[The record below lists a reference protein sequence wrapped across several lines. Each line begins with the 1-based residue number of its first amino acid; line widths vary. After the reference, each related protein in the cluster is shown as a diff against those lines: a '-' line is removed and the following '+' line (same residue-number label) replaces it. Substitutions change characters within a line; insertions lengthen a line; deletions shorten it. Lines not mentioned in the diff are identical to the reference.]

1 MKVVARHNSAES
13 LSPAAAAHLDG
24 SDVKGFG
31 LEVGREYT
39 VFGMVLDRHGLFV
52 LVLADAV
59 RTCPSLVSIELFEV
73 SDPALGKDWLFYHAH
88 EPGTTVHGL
97 WGYPEL
103 VQGDMGF
110 DGLFSHPRV
119 SAHEAF
125 AAAARREDLSD
136 REREELEAH
145 EAYVQRRALPRQ
157 PPTETQT

>member
-1 MKVVARHNSAES
+1 MKIVARHNSAES

-39 VFGMVLDRHGLFV
+39 VFGMMLDRHGLFV

-59 RTCPSLVSIELFEV
+59 LPCPSLVSIELFEV
-73 SDPALGKDWLFYHAH
+73 SDPTLGSDWLFLHKHELGSDIHAM
-88 EPGTTVHGL
+88 

-103 VQGDMGF
+103 VQGKMGF
-110 DGLFSHPRV
+110 DGLFSEPRV

-136 REREELEAH
+136 RELAELEAH
-145 EAYVQRRALPRQ
+145 EAYVKRRALPRQ
-157 PPTETQT
+157 PPAEAQT